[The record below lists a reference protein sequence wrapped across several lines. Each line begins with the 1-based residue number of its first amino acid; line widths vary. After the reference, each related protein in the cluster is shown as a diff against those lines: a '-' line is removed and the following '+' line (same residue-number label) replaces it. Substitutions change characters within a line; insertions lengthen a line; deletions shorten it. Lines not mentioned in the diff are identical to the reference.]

1 MRPRPTRFT
10 IAVAAILAC
19 AVFAATAAAVITK
32 SQGTAQLG
40 MLNRGGDVATTKP
53 TTGWALLPSAT
64 GSVTVPKDAV
74 INARFTAQ
82 SLCRSIG
89 SSTFAGICS
98 VRIRTNGIELK
109 PSVPAAMTSTAFAF
123 DSHGPGGKG
132 GNESHAV
139 ERSIKVPAAGTYT
152 VSVEVNVSAATAFTL
167 NYWHLAV
174 ETSAP

>member
-10 IAVAAILAC
+10 IAAAAILVC
-19 AVFAATAAAVITK
+19 VLFAATAAAVVTK
-32 SQGTAQLG
+32 SQGKAQLG
-40 MLNRGGDVATTKP
+40 MLNRGGDTATTKS
-53 TTGWALLPSAT
+53 TTGWTALPGAT
-64 GSVTVPKDAV
+64 GSVTVPAGAV

-82 SLCRSIG
+82 SLCQSAG
-89 SSTFAGICS
+89 TSTLAGICS
-98 VRIRTNGIELK
+98 VRIRAGGIELK
-109 PSVPAAMTSTAFAF
+109 PLVPTAMTSAAFAF

-139 ERSIKVPAAGTYT
+139 ERSIKVPATGTYT
-152 VSVEVNVSAATAFTL
+152 VGVEVNVSAATAFIL